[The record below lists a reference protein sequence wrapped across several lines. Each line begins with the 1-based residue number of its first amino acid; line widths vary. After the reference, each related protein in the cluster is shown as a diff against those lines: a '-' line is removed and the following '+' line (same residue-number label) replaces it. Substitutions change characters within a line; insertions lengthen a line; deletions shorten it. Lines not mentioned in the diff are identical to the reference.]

1 MKKILLALVT
11 AVFALGV
18 MSHGAEAAKKKTT
31 VVVTPWLWGWNGT
44 TWVWTGPW
52 TVRDP
57 KLAASNFW
65 VGAAATGVY
74 FGLKD
79 GSKGGTYFA
88 RGTASHTGTFAYGA
102 SAIGCA
108 AVSPIIGT
116 LVVNRPL
123 TTREVFISTANCAV
137 PFVGGWVMNAW
148 FDQNGWK

>member
-18 MSHGAEAAKKKTT
+18 MGQAAEAAKKKTT
-31 VVVTPWLWGWNGT
+31 VVVTPWGWGWNGT
-44 TWVWTGPW
+44 TWVWSGPW

-65 VGAAATGVY
+65 VGAGATGA
-74 FGLKD
+74 
-79 GSKGGTYFA
+79 YFA
-88 RGTASHTGTFAYGA
+88 IKDSSVATNARGGISNSGFAYGA
-102 SAIGCA
+102 TAIGCA
-108 AVSPIIGT
+108 ALSPIVGT

-123 TTREVFISTANCAV
+123 TTREVFVSTGNCAL

-148 FDQNGWK
+148 FDRNGWK